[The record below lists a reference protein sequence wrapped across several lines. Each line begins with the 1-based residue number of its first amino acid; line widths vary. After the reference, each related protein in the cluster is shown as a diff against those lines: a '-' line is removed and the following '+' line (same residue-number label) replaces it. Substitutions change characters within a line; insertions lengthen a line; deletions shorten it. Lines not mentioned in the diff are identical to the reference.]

1 MTQKILLGLCLLVA
15 GGALAQKAAVTDIP
29 TEGTT
34 TTISVTKGGTSE
46 REFDILSGSA
56 EINGDPAPLSRS
68 ARDSWKSA
76 CAEWKSEVKDLNKEN
91 QVLALNCGLP
101 KCSSENSQTTC
112 VSSGSYQ
119 LKVRIKK

>member
-1 MTQKILLGLCLLVA
+1 MTQRFILGLVLLMA
-15 GGALAQKAAVTDIP
+15 GGALAQKAAVTEIP
-29 TEGTT
+29 TEGT

-56 EINGDPAPLSRS
+56 EINGDPAPLSKS
-68 ARDSWKSA
+68 ARDSWKAA
-76 CAEWKSEVKDLNKEN
+76 CAEWKAEVKDLNKEN
-91 QVLALNCGLP
+91 QVLALNCGSP